1 MELWLSRSLTHATL
15 YLYPLFIVLW
25 FSLYLFFFVYLYDL
39 VLWWTT
45 TIDDDDVQTMSW
57 NTLTAPSE
65 SARSSNC
72 SGPNTG
78 SWLVSLFVFVFF
90 LFLDKNFHQFDIKWS
105 SSSSS
110 SNNRCFARSP
120 CVFICEF
127 YRALL
132 GMRRERERERSNN
145 IKLLCHNGQLFSR
158 RVISFQLKNCY
169 LFSRCYLFKKKKY
182 KNKNLF
188 FAVVPSRRWSIERR
202 QTHHHFSGQ
211 VQLCYAHRG

>member
-45 TIDDDDVQTMSW
+45 TIDDDDDVQTMSW

-105 SSSSS
+105 SSSS
-110 SNNRCFARSP
+110 NNRCFARSP
-120 CVFICEF
+120 CVFVCEF

-132 GMRRERERERSNN
+132 GMRREREREKEATASNCFA
-145 IKLLCHNGQLFSR
+145 ITGSYFLGGLSHSSWKIAIYFLV
-158 RVISFQLKNCY
+158 VIY
-169 LFSRCYLFKKKKY
+169 FKKK
-182 KNKNLF
+182 
-188 FAVVPSRRWSIERR
+188 
-202 QTHHHFSGQ
+202 
-211 VQLCYAHRG
+211 VQK